1 MKISRG
7 ASHALTQQAQADNN
21 KSVKGKGIKGMATKS
36 SPVSSAPVSLSSK
49 AQQMKKAT
57 ELAKADNVDE
67 KKVAYF
73 QNLIDSGKYQM
84 DSAKIADK
92 LVDDHMKMPS

>member
-1 MKISRG
+1 MKVSRG
-7 ASHALTQQAQADNN
+7 ASQALTQQTKADN
-21 KSVKGKGIKGMATKS
+21 KSVKGQGMKS
-36 SPVSSAPVSLSSK
+36 KMASGASPMSAQMSLSTK

-57 ELAKADNVDE
+57 DIAKQDSVDE
-67 KKVAYF
+67 KRVAYF